1 MKYHH
6 PRTVAI
12 INSVFITLAYIVL
25 AIISAVLFHPEI
37 SRWSLTVF
45 IAIGTV
51 LIFIFSY
58 FIFRFTLE
66 KFIYSK
72 IRLIY
77 KTIYNFK
84 APKAPAK
91 YKKITENILE
101 NVSREVESWER
112 EKSLEIEQLQQME
125 RYRKDFLG
133 NVAHEMKTPVF
144 TIQGYIST
152 LLDGGLED
160 PLVNK
165 EYLKRAEIN
174 VERLINII
182 EDLDEIAQLESG
194 EVKINPVRFDI
205 AELAGEVINSLEIK
219 TSKNNVGVQL
229 NREEKPVMV
238 IADKEKIRQV
248 FINLLDNAI
257 RYRSP
262 EDARIKISF
271 FDMDENILTEITD
284 NGIGIDSEEIPRVFE
299 RFYRTEKGR
308 VSSKKGKG
316 LGLAIVK
323 HILASHNQTVHLRS
337 SVGIGTTVG
346 FTLKKST

>member
-1 MKYHH
+1 MKYHR
-6 PRTVAI
+6 PRTVAF
-12 INSVFITLAYIVL
+12 INSVIITLAYLIL
-25 AIISAVLFHPEI
+25 AVISSVLFHPYLGYWLLI
-37 SRWSLTVF
+37 LYIVC
-45 IAIGTV
+45 GTT
-51 LIFIFSY
+51 LIFIFS
-58 FIFRFTLE
+58 FLVFRFTLE

-77 KTIYNFK
+77 KTIYNIK
-84 APKAPAK
+84 APKNTIK
-91 YKKITENILE
+91 HKNSHDDVLE
-101 NVSREVESWER
+101 HVSHEVESWER
-112 EKSLEIEQLQQME
+112 EKSSEIEHLQQME

-133 NVAHEMKTPVF
+133 NVSHELKTPVF

-160 PLVNK
+160 PVVNR

-205 AELAGEVINSLEIK
+205 AALAEEVVNSLEIK
-219 TSKNNVGVQL
+219 TTKNNVSVHL
-229 NREEKPVMV
+229 NKEEKPVFV

-248 FINLLDNAI
+248 YTNLMDNAI

-284 NGIGIDSEEIPRVFE
+284 NGIGIEQEEIPRVFE

-308 VSSKKGKG
+308 ASSKKGKG

-323 HILASHNQTVHLRS
+323 HIINAHNQTVHLRS
-337 SVGIGTTVG
+337 AVGIGTTVG
-346 FTLKKST
+346 FTLKKAN

>member
-1 MKYHH
+1 MKYHR
-6 PRTVAI
+6 PRTVAF
-12 INSVFITLAYIVL
+12 INSSIITLAYLIL
-25 AIISAVLFHPEI
+25 AIISAIIFHPYMGHWLLALYI
-37 SRWSLTVF
+37 TC
-45 IAIGTV
+45 GTG
-51 LIFIFSY
+51 LIFIFS
-58 FIFRFTLE
+58 FLVFHFTLE

-84 APKAPAK
+84 APKGDLK
-91 YKKITENILE
+91 HKKSHNDILE
-101 NVSREVESWER
+101 NVSQEVTTWEQ
-112 EKSLEIEQLQQME
+112 EKSSEIVNLQQME

-133 NVAHEMKTPVF
+133 NVAHELKTPVF

-160 PLVNK
+160 PVVNR
-165 EYLKRAEIN
+165 EYLKRAELN
-174 VERLINII
+174 VDRLINII

-205 AELAGEVINSLEIK
+205 VSLAEEVMNALEIK
-219 TSKNNVGVQL
+219 TTKNNVTVQL
-229 NREEKPVMV
+229 NNEEKPVFV

-248 FINLLDNAI
+248 FTNLVDNSI

-262 EDARIKISF
+262 ENARIKISF
-271 FDMDENILTEITD
+271 FDMDENILIEITD
-284 NGIGIDSEEIPRVFE
+284 NGIGIEQEEIPRVFE

-308 VSSKKGKG
+308 TSSRKGKG

-323 HILASHNQTVHLRS
+323 HIISSHNQTVHIRS

-346 FTLKKST
+346 FTLKKAI